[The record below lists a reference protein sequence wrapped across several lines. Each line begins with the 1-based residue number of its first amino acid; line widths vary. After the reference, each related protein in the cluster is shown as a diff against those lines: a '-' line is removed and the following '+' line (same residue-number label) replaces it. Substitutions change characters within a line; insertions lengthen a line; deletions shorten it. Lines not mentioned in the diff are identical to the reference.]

1 MGKLR
6 YLKTETNILKK
17 KKHHTIR
24 VSLKPAPRWAVLSDS
39 TLPWTLV
46 ETVTK
51 QYVHSEPFVFI
62 TSRQ

>member
-17 KKHHTIR
+17 TTIS
-24 VSLKPAPRWAVLSDS
+24 VSLKPAPSWAVLSDS

-51 QYVHSEPFVFI
+51 QYVHSEPLVLI

>member
-17 KKHHTIR
+17 KQNTIS
-24 VSLKPAPRWAVLSDS
+24 VSLKPAPSWAVLSDS